1 MCNASQNQTARQTT
15 IDLLKQSIPKENWD
29 ENQIKLDLLKEQV
42 LKHPLFEHNIITRL
56 KNKSFS
62 LNKIQSIHLEYQHSI
77 VEIFTDALLMSQFQ
91 AKQLDNKI
99 FSSVK
104 MYPRFLIAFN
114 INDEFGLSSDHNSYK
129 DTPLNSH
136 FCLFKRV
143 LDDLSISKETQDTF
157 VFSKEAINLRNFLE
171 STYSDYIKVVLALAI
186 AEQQVITF
194 SPPLRESVA
203 NLDIAVNRG
212 YYNVHGT
219 TDDGTTEAADD
230 LHEQDLWL
238 LLTQALHFYDFEEI
252 SQIAFDYCDLWNA
265 FWNKMDET
273 A

>member
-1 MCNASQNQTARQTT
+1 MCNASQDQTARQTT
-15 IDLLKQSIPKENWD
+15 INLLKQSIPKEHWD
-29 ENQIKLDLLKEQV
+29 KNQEKLDLLKEEI

-62 LNKIQSIHLEYQHSI
+62 LDKIKKIHLEYQHSI

-91 AKQLDNKI
+91 SKQLDHKI
-99 FSSVK
+99 FSSIK

-136 FCLFKRV
+136 FCLFKNV
-143 LDDLSISKETQDTF
+143 LKDLNISEEQQETF
-157 VFSKEAINLRNFLE
+157 VFSQEAINLRNFLE
-171 STYSDYIKVVLALAI
+171 NTYSEYIKVVLALAI

-194 SPPLRESVA
+194 SPPLRDSVA
-203 NLDIAVNRG
+203 NLGIAVNKG

-238 LLTQALHFYDFEEI
+238 LLNHALHLYNFDEI
-252 SQIAFDYCDLWNA
+252 SKTAFDYCDLWNA
-265 FWNKMDET
+265 FWNKMNESE
-273 A
+273 